1 VKISTKGRYG
11 LRALMDMAMNAE
23 KESITIKTISERQN
37 ISERYLEQIFSLLRK
52 GGIIVGRKGAQGGY
66 NLVKKQSEITIGEI
80 LKALEGE
87 NIFIDVNSQ
96 EENEL
101 ENFINKNLW
110 SNINNLIDD
119 YLESITLEDLVNDHR
134 KATENIIYYI

>member
-1 VKISTKGRYG
+1 
-11 LRALMDMAMNAE
+11 MNY
-23 KESITIKTISERQN
+23 K
-37 ISERYLEQIFSLLRK
+37 
-52 GGIIVGRKGAQGGY
+52 GRKGAQGGY
-66 NLVKKQSEITIGEI
+66 NLVKQSEITIGEI

-87 NIFIDVNSQ
+87 NIFIDVNSH

-119 YLESITLEDLVNDHR
+119 YLESITLEDLVNDHEKQQR
-134 KATENIIYYI
+134 TGFTIYKEWRESLYIIVKEGVVKRFILCKSITYSFFLYLLPILLLLLTY

>member
-1 VKISTKGRYG
+1 
-11 LRALMDMAMNAE
+11 MDMAMNAE